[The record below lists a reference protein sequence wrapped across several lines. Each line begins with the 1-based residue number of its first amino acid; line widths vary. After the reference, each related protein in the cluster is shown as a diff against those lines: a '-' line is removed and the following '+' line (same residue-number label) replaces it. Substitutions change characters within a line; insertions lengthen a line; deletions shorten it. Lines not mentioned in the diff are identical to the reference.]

1 MPFDPGPARVQ
12 PAPSISFPR
21 QEKAIVMWG
30 SWGWYWV
37 WMAGFWIVVLVAV
50 AWVVVRLGSSP
61 TDDGSRSRQ
70 ILDERFA
77 RGEITE
83 DEYRRKRDTLVER

>member
-1 MPFDPGPARVQ
+1 
-12 PAPSISFPR
+12 
-21 QEKAIVMWG
+21 MWG